1 MNELLPQAS
10 LGSELNISDRPKDAG
25 VRGHVIRFLQYPRQ
39 TGDIAKNATARDA
52 FRVIMIPENAF
63 VENVKLERIPPD
75 CIRAVSDLLYLTK
88 MAAMEADL
96 RMIKIRINTLQ
107 SHKSKQL
114 AVGSGSRQKPART

>member
-1 MNELLPQAS
+1 VFAVTSFVSFSTRAKL
-10 LGSELNISDRPKDAG
+10 
-25 VRGHVIRFLQYPRQ
+25 VILQ
-39 TGDIAKNATARDA
+39 KNATARDA

-63 VENVKLERIPPD
+63 VENVKLEKIPPD